1 MGEPAAAPE
10 ASFWTIEQLAERCG
24 HFCWVERRLFEL
36 AGSRA
41 SALGPAGSDPSGQGD
56 AGDAEIRL
64 YLSVLSARH
73 ALVAAQWRDRLPVRA
88 GVDAAALV
96 VPPPGPAEE
105 VLQLCTAEPD
115 LVLVLGGLVEQV
127 LPALL
132 DSYDRH
138 LARTS
143 AVREAP
149 VRAVLELAGL
159 RGRPEV
165 AGGRALLR
173 RMEETPDRAG
183 KVAAFGAD
191 LQRRLG
197 NPQGVFPRA
206 RAS

>member
-1 MGEPAAAPE
+1 MGEPAAGSE
-10 ASFWTIEQLAERCG
+10 ESFWTIEQLAERCG
-24 HFCWVERRLFEL
+24 HFCWVEGRLFEL

-41 SALGPAGSDPSGQGD
+41 SAPGTEQGD
-56 AGDAEIRL
+56 AGDVGAGDAEVRL
-64 YLSVLSARH
+64 YLSVLAARH
-73 ALVAAQWRDRLPVRA
+73 AFLAAQWRDRLPVRA
-88 GVDAAALV
+88 GIDAAALV
-96 VPPPGPAEE
+96 VSPPGPAEE
-105 VLQLCTAEPD
+105 VLDLCAAEPE

-143 AVREAP
+143 VVREAP

-159 RGRPEV
+159 LGRPEV

-173 RMEETPDRAG
+173 RMPETPDRAG
-183 KVAAFGAD
+183 KAAAFGAD

-197 NPQGVFPRA
+197 NPRGVFPRA